1 LKKIYIAALAVVS
14 LLAPTVHA
22 HTAWLQAIEQT
33 SESESGASYQVYY
46 GGHGGALLDYPAKKV
61 KDVKAMNASGESLV
75 VSRTFVDNAVQVFV
89 EGEPAVITMHFDNG
103 IYTRL
108 ESGESVNQPMSKVEG
123 ALSGM
128 SAVKY
133 HKNIVRWDN
142 ETTGKVMG
150 QPLEVV
156 PLASTQPVEGEPFKV
171 RVLANGKPLEGVAVG
186 TAENAQDNVTD
197 ANGVA
202 EFIPRKG
209 FNKLWAGHR
218 MQVTDNPDYT
228 VLSLEYL
235 LTFDA
240 Q

>member
-1 LKKIYIAALAVVS
+1 
-14 LLAPTVHA
+14 VHA
-22 HTAWLQAIEQT
+22 HTAWLQP
-33 SESESGASYQVYY
+33 SENAAANSSGASYQVYY
-46 GGHGGALLDYPAKKV
+46 GGHGGTLLDYPAQKV
-61 KDVKAMNASGESLV
+61 KEIEAIDASGESLI
-75 VSRTFVDNAVQVFV
+75 VSRTRDDNAVQVFV

-108 ESGESVNQPMSKVEG
+108 DTGESVNKPMSKVEG

-133 HKNIVRWDN
+133 HKSIVRWDN
-142 ETTGKVMG
+142 EATGKVMG

-218 MQVTDNPDYT
+218 MQVTDNPDYS
-228 VLSLEYL
+228 VLSMEYL
-235 LTFDA
+235 LTFEA